1 MSGPSGA
8 AGFKNKHLLTGEV
21 RGFKVGLGEVC
32 GAKLRE
38 LVLGGIAA
46 GQFLKLNVEI
56 CAF

>member
-1 MSGPSGA
+1 MSGA
-8 AGFKNKHLLTGEV
+8 AGFKKKHLLTGEV